1 MLFLNLK
8 ESEKLKI
15 PIDVALYIAS
25 IFLKKSISNNTF
37 QEACSRGLI
46 EYDGFTLQREPI
58 NIRLTPSG
66 NEIFEDIFSSNV
78 NISNSEDQRIID
90 LAKKMQE
97 VFPTGKKPGTNLMWR
112 DSQSIIAKKLRGLI
126 KKYKVT
132 FTDEEALDA
141 AKKYIESFNGD
152 YHYMQVLKYFISK
165 KDIITG
171 EENSQFLSYLEN
183 AGQEDV
189 SDENWTSTL
198 K

>member
-15 PIDVALYIAS
+15 PIDVALYVAS
-25 IFLKKSISNNTF
+25 IFLKKSISSNTF

-66 NEIFEDIFSSNV
+66 NEVFEDIFSSNV

-165 KDIITG
+165 RDMITG